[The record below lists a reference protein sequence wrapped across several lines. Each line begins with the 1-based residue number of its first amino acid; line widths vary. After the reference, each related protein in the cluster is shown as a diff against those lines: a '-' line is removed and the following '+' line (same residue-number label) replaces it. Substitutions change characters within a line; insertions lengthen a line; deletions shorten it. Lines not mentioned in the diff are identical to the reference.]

1 MSDTPGVESL
11 PLATRVC
18 LQAAARLG
26 IEAEVLDPELGFLLE
41 LRRGER
47 RRLVLGS
54 RTALD
59 DAVAARVAKDKHYT
73 VLLLERAGIRV
84 PPTARCL
91 SPRHPSLSEHR
102 ARAGFDAGLELADRV
117 GYPVVVKPNRIGHG
131 RGVQLVE
138 DRRRLPTAVREVWE
152 LDAIALVQARVEGRD
167 FRLDFLDGQL
177 LVGYER
183 RPLRVR
189 GDGRRSLIE
198 LLIEKDPRF
207 AEPERKHSLAEDPRW
222 RGLLDRRGWT
232 LSTVLKEGAALAL
245 DASLH
250 DLEGLTTARLVEHVP
265 EALRVLGARIGQALG
280 LRHFGIDL
288 RIESLDADP
297 DTAIVVEVNGSPQL
311 APIHRLG
318 HQEQA
323 VRAQMRVLEALF
335 GGSPR

>member
-1 MSDTPGVESL
+1 MSDVPGVESL

-26 IEAEVLDPELGFLLE
+26 IEAEILDPELGFLLE
-41 LRRGER
+41 LRRGEQ

-59 DAVAARVAKDKHYT
+59 DAVAARVSKDKHYT

-84 PPTARCL
+84 PATARCL

-102 ARAGFDAGLELADRV
+102 ARAGFDVGLELAERV
-117 GYPVVVKPNRIGHG
+117 GYPVVVKPNRVGHG

-138 DRRRLPTAVREVWE
+138 DRRRMPTAVREVWE

-167 FRLDFLDGQL
+167 FRLDFLDEQF

-189 GDGRRSLIE
+189 GDGRRRLLD
-198 LLIEKDPRF
+198 LLIDKDPRF
-207 AEPERKHSLAEDPRW
+207 AEPDRKRRLLEDSRW
-222 RGLLDRRGWT
+222 RELLDKRGWT
-232 LSTVLKEGAALAL
+232 FSTVLKEGAALGH
-245 DASLH
+245 DESLH

-265 EALRVLGARIGQALG
+265 EALRALGARIGRVLG

-288 RIESLDADP
+288 RIDSLDADP
-297 DTAIVVEVNGSPQL
+297 ASATIVEVNASPQL

-318 HQEQA
+318 HHEPA
-323 VRAQMRVLEALF
+323 IRAQMRVLEALF
-335 GGSPR
+335 AGA